1 MTKAEAQEMLIAE
14 LWADPD
20 DALEEVERTQGA
32 HVRFSFL
39 QRQYDLELT
48 AAHQA
53 EGDDLEQAKHRE
65 RALRCYFLCLIGTQL
80 FVDTSS
86 MYTDVVYLTYLS
98 DIASIHEYNWGAA
111 VLVYNYYRLGE
122 GCLWKAR
129 IVASSSWIL
138 QHFPD
143 IIGWEEVP
151 TYTEVMSHA
160 SHFIPRR
167 RNQNPDPYRH
177 GLDRMAAEDIRYVY
191 YAAHQET
198 VPFDEIA
205 LYSGWL
211 AASSTIVVRYIP
223 ECIIRLFG
231 FKQTIPRDPTAS
243 APISMTR
250 MLLKEVFANWEQHVV
265 PEEERATPSEH
276 DWSCAEGYISWYYRV
291 SHPYIP
297 RAAGGGPPKPAHE

>member
-1 MTKAEAQEMLIAE
+1 MTKAEAQKMLIVE
-14 LWADPD
+14 LGADPD
-20 DALEEVERTQGA
+20 DALEEVERTQGG

-39 QRQYDLELT
+39 QTQYDLELT

-80 FVDTSS
+80 FMDTSS
-86 MYTDVVYLTYLS
+86 TYTDVVYLTYLS

-122 GCLWKAR
+122 GCLWKA
-129 IVASSSWIL
+129 WIL
-138 QHFPD
+138 QHFLD
-143 IIGWEEVP
+143 IIGWEEVS
-151 TYTEVMSHA
+151 TYTEVMSRA
-160 SHFIPRR
+160 SRFIPRR
-167 RNQNPDPYRH
+167 GNQNPNPYRR
-177 GLDRMAAEDIRYVY
+177 GLDRMAAEDIRYDCYV
-191 YAAHQET
+191 AQRET

-223 ECIIRLFG
+223 ERIIRVFR
-231 FKQTIPRDPTAS
+231 FEQTIPHDPTAS

-250 MLLKEVFANWEQHVV
+250 MQLEEIFVDWEQHVV
-265 PEEERATPSEH
+265 PEEARATS
-276 DWSCAEGYISWYYRV
+276 
-291 SHPYIP
+291 
-297 RAAGGGPPKPAHE
+297 